1 MKITFVIQD
10 LFQQGAEYVTALMI
24 RGFVAK
30 GYEVDLLVSQKH
42 AELLD
47 KGDKP
52 FDVPVSVRTLIMPA
66 KKARQ
71 NVFYLRKYIKY
82 TDAVVMI
89 AMGPTYLLAL
99 TLAVLGLK
107 KRVRL
112 AYVEHGGLGPEQRD
126 INDVVIPSFFSRDWI
141 MAKLVAKSIDCFM
154 AVSNGSARVLE
165 KKLLLKSNTVIT
177 VYNPVIGDSYR
188 TKIVCDTMEPWL
200 KYKSM
205 KTVCAAG
212 AFCEL
217 KDHITLFKAIKIV
230 NETMPVRLV
239 LFGKGYLEN
248 KYRDWINENKMS
260 ERIKLAGHTYNLPAE
275 IKSSDVFICSSV
287 VESFSIVLIEALA
300 TGVPVVSTFCQ
311 YGPPEI
317 LNNGQYGLLVPV
329 GDEREMAKAI
339 LKAVSDNK
347 KNVPEEAWKRFELS
361 KIVFNY
367 EQALN
372 I

>member
-30 GYEVDLLVSQKH
+30 GYEVDLLVSQIH
-42 AELLD
+42 EELLD

-52 FDVPVSVRTLIMPA
+52 FDVPASVRILIMPA

-82 TDAVVMI
+82 TDATVII

-99 TLAVLGLK
+99 TLAALGIK

-126 INDVVIPSFFSRDWI
+126 INDVVTPPFFSKEWI
-141 MAKLVAKSIDCFM
+141 IAKLVVKSIDCFM
-154 AVSNGSARVLE
+154 AVSNGAARVLE

-177 VYNPVIGDSYR
+177 VYNPVIDDR
-188 TKIVCDTMEPWL
+188 KKINCDTTEPWL
-200 KYKSM
+200 KSKSM

-212 AFCEL
+212 AFCKL
-217 KDHITLFKAIKIV
+217 KDHMTLFKAIKV
-230 NETMPVRLV
+230 ANETIPVRLV
-239 LFGKGYLEN
+239 LFGKGYLED
-248 KYRDWINENKMS
+248 KYRDWINGNNMS
-260 ERIKLAGHTYNLPAE
+260 ERIKLAGHTHNLPAE

-300 TGVPVVSTFCQ
+300 AGVPVISTSCR

-339 LKAVSDNK
+339 LKTISADK
-347 KNVPEEAWKRFELS
+347 KNVPEEAWKRFELGR
-361 KIVFNY
+361 IVFNY
-367 EQALN
+367 EKALN

>member
-30 GYEVDLLVSQKH
+30 GYEVDLLVSQIH

-52 FDVPVSVRTLIMPA
+52 FDVPTSVRTLIMPA

-82 TDAVVMI
+82 TDATVII

-99 TLAVLGLK
+99 ALAALGIK
-107 KRVRL
+107 KQVKL
-112 AYVEHGGLGPEQRD
+112 AYVEHGGLGAEQRD
-126 INDVVIPSFFSRDWI
+126 INDVVKPSLFSKDWI
-141 MAKLVAKSIDCFM
+141 IAKLVVKSIDCFM

-165 KKLLLKSNTVIT
+165 KKLLLKYNTVIT
-177 VYNPVIGDSYR
+177 VYNPVVDDSYR
-188 TKIVCDTMEPWL
+188 KKITSDPVEPWL

-212 AFCEL
+212 AYCKL
-217 KDHITLFKAIKIV
+217 KDHMTLFRAIKKV
-230 NETMPVRLV
+230 NETTPVRLV

-248 KYRDWINENKMS
+248 EYKDWINENNMS
-260 ERIKLAGHTYNLPAE
+260 ERIKLAGHTHNLPAE
-275 IKSSDVFICSSV
+275 IKLSDVFICSSV

-300 TGVPVVSTFCQ
+300 AGVPVISTSCR

-329 GDEREMAKAI
+329 GDEQEMAKAI
-339 LKAVSDNK
+339 LKTVSGDK
-347 KNVPEEAWKRFELS
+347 KNVPEEAWKRFELGR
-361 KIVFNY
+361 IVSNY
-367 EQALN
+367 EQALKL
-372 I
+372 

>member
-30 GYEVDLLVSQKH
+30 GYEVDLLVSQIH
-42 AELLD
+42 EELLD

-52 FDVPVSVRTLIMPA
+52 FDVPASVRILIMPA

-82 TDAVVMI
+82 TDATVII

-99 TLAVLGLK
+99 TLAALGIK

-126 INDVVIPSFFSRDWI
+126 INDVVTPPFFSKEWI
-141 MAKLVAKSIDCFM
+141 IAKLVVKSIDCFM
-154 AVSNGSARVLE
+154 AVSNGAARVLE

-177 VYNPVIGDSYR
+177 VYNPVIDDSYR
-188 TKIVCDTMEPWL
+188 KKINCATTEPWL
-200 KYKSM
+200 KSKSM

-212 AFCEL
+212 AFCKL
-217 KDHITLFKAIKIV
+217 KDHMTLFKAIKV
-230 NETMPVRLV
+230 ANETIPVRLV
-239 LFGKGYLEN
+239 LFGKGYLED
-248 KYRDWINENKMS
+248 KYRDWINGNNMS
-260 ERIKLAGHTYNLPAE
+260 ERIKLAGHTHNLPAE

-300 TGVPVVSTFCQ
+300 AGVPVISTSCR

-339 LKAVSDNK
+339 LKTISADK
-347 KNVPEEAWKRFELS
+347 KNVPEEAWKRFELGR
-361 KIVFNY
+361 IVFNY
-367 EQALN
+367 EKALN